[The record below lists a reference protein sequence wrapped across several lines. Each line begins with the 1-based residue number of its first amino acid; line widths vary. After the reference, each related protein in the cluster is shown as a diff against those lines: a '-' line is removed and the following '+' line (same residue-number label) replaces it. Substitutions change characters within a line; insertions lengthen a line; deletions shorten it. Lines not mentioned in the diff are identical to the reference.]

1 MNVAI
6 ITAHAGAR
14 PGANKHIWPVHGQPM
29 VQYPI
34 RAAQDARRVREVWV
48 TTDSEGIAE
57 AAREAGAKLIAAPA
71 GPAGDPVGHGD
82 VVKHVVEHIDAHVA
96 DLENVVLLLGSTV
109 YVDSEIIDL
118 ALGILEDRKD
128 LDSVMTVWEAVD
140 DHPYRALQISGD
152 GLLESFGGSRKV
164 ARERPS
170 YPKAYFY
177 DQGVWAFRKQTVA
190 CQDGLEPW
198 SWMGK
203 RIHPIVR
210 PWVTGR
216 DLHSPI
222 DLFFSEHWVQHPE
235 VVKKL
240 NEDNH

>member
-6 ITAHAGAR
+6 VTAHAGAKS
-14 PGANKHIWPVHGQPM
+14 GARKHIRPVLGQPM
-29 VQYPI
+29 IQYPI
-34 RAAQDARRVREVWV
+34 QAAQAARRVSEVWV
-48 TTDSEGIAE
+48 STDSEGIAE
-57 AAREAGAKLIAAPA
+57 AAREAGAKLVAQA
-71 GPAGDPVGHGD
+71 GLGGDPVEHG
-82 VVKHVVEHIDAHVA
+82 VAVKHAVEHIDAHVA

-109 YVDSEIIDL
+109 YVDGEIIDL

-152 GLLESFGGSRKV
+152 GLIESFGGSRKV
-164 ARERPS
+164 ARELLS
-170 YPKAYFY
+170 YPKAYYY

-190 CQDGLEPW
+190 RQDGPEPW
-198 SWMGK
+198 SWMGT

-240 NEDNH
+240 NEENH